1 MEAYEN
7 ASKTGRGSG
16 TLDTA
21 NNAAVGLMNG
31 KQLPNESQADE
42 TAWLKE
48 RANSAAMAGLS
59 GGILGVLSGDLELI
73 DNTEQQKAAD
83 NLLPLET
90 QQASAQV
97 APQQEM
103 PQTTAQTA
111 PVQNSTLADV
121 DGNAFGH

>member
-73 DNTEQQKAAD
+73 DSTEQQKAAD

>member
-1 MEAYEN
+1 
-7 ASKTGRGSG
+7 
-16 TLDTA
+16 
-21 NNAAVGLMNG
+21 MNG